1 MIPSSRITNLAELIV
16 SLGIERPK
24 VIHSK
29 ETVSSAI
36 AQLQENNFGVL
47 RIEDDLDEE
56 KISSSSRPL
65 IFSGY
70 SIISKLVELRP
81 SRYRVFLDEP
91 CVEGALA
98 VGTIGDKSDLQ
109 SLCHVFESTTLGY
122 ALVHDY
128 EKNISNGSIVTVK
141 DLLKMYQKK
150 FISSRLS
157 VNDVASTPMFA
168 LSRGTRLDRTL
179 AEMVR
184 RKFRRVQILGTRL
197 LVSDSQILAYL
208 FGEERMR
215 KISKKPERLLDG
227 ILEEVKSIEPPWVN
241 GNSNLFDAAILLISK
256 MFDCAMSDGGLVTPW
271 DLIVKPWRLG
281 ELRIA

>member
-1 MIPSSRITNLAELIV
+1 M
-16 SLGIERPK
+16 GIERPK

-81 SRYRVFLDEP
+81 SRYRDFLDEP

-128 EKNISNGSIVTVK
+128 EKKNSSNGSIVTVK

-157 VNDVASTPMFA
+157 VNDVASAPMFA

-184 RKFRRVQILGTRL
+184 RKFRRVQILGTSHLFRT
-197 LVSDSQILAYL
+197 VKYL
-208 FGEERMR
+208 PIF
-215 KISKKPERLLDG
+215 
-227 ILEEVKSIEPPWVN
+227 LEKR
-241 GNSNLFDAAILLISK
+241 G
-256 MFDCAMSDGGLVTPW
+256 
-271 DLIVKPWRLG
+271 
-281 ELRIA
+281 